1 MVGGIGRELGQT
13 EGRMGRQTGRRGETD
28 WERRRERDG
37 EERQTGK
44 EGKGRGGRERET
56 KWRGG
61 APYMKTMRS
70 KGAEEDKRK
79 RSDTYGKRKR
89 DKWGSGGKI

>member
-13 EGRMGRQTGRRGETD
+13 EVKRRVGKREECMGRQTGRRGETD

-44 EGKGRGGRERET
+44 EGKVRGGEKERQ
-56 KWRGG
+56 KGG
-61 APYMKTMRS
+61 
-70 KGAEEDKRK
+70 
-79 RSDTYGKRKR
+79 
-89 DKWGSGGKI
+89 